1 MKRTAQKVIIGVERR
16 PRFDDPRIFQGL
28 GSMDLV
34 SGGARA
40 SNPSPGTSGS
50 CRTPLSVMVV
60 HDGDV
65 LMHLIMS
72 MLSSITD

>member
-28 GSMDLV
+28 GSMDLM

-40 SNPSPGTSGS
+40 SNPIP
-50 CRTPLSVMVV
+50 R
-60 HDGDV
+60 DV
-65 LMHLIMS
+65 GIV
-72 MLSSITD
+72 